1 MAKKKDWQNVI
12 DNLTQ
17 DIQKRNKKKKDN
29 EKRSQSKVWA
39 EQAKPIEKSTKLI
52 GQKLRQE
59 FNSIIAT
66 IKEDQ
71 KLGTINK

>member
-17 DIQKRNKKKKDN
+17 DIQKRNKKKKEN
-29 EKRSQSKVWA
+29 EKRSQSKVWV

-52 GQKLRQE
+52 G
-59 FNSIIAT
+59 
-66 IKEDQ
+66 
-71 KLGTINK
+71 

>member
-17 DIQKRNKKKKDN
+17 DIQKRNKKKKEN
-29 EKRSQSKVWA
+29 EKRSQSKVWV